1 MMQRQDCSGL
11 PGQVGLVE
19 LLAMDVV
26 EEIQVGHAGE
36 AGVECRGWPNGLG
49 VWRRSGRRAGGR
61 IVPQAAVLED
71 FADDLFLA
79 GHDEGDDFHRSA
91 AFWAAQR
98 VGLVDAL
105 DEDGPAAAVE
115 LGRFDDRRGL
125 VGRRLPRRVR

>member
-1 MMQRQDCSGL
+1 
-11 PGQVGLVE
+11 
-19 LLAMDVV
+19 
-26 EEIQVGHAGE
+26 
-36 AGVECRGWPNGLG
+36 
-49 VWRRSGRRAGGR
+49 
-61 IVPQAAVLED
+61 VPQAAVLED